1 MKKIKLFLLL
11 AVVGFILTLGVDAA
25 SKKNVYIFKGATCG
39 FCKKALAFFQDLVND
54 KNYADKFDLIEYEVW
69 NNEENAKL
77 GQAVADKLEEE
88 MDGVPYIVIGD
99 KTFSGYTTSYDDQIK
114 EAIDNFYEDDDAV
127 SVVETV
133 RNSGEYNVTPEYT
146 LEKKVDKSNADAIIA
161 VVIIVIAIA
170 GFGYVVYLSRKDT
183 TSKYYEKPVK
193 KEKIEEIKEEEKE
206 EKKAPVKKATNANKT
221 SNAKKTT
228 TTKKTTAKKT
238 TTKKTNNKK
247 ATTKKSK

>member
-11 AVVGFILTLGVDAA
+11 AVVGFILPLGVDAA

-88 MDGVPYIVIGD
+88 MDGVPYIIIGE
-99 KTFSGYTTSYDDQIK
+99 KTFSGYTTSYDEQIK
-114 EAIDNFYEDDDAV
+114 EAIDDFYEDDDAV

-133 RNSGEYNVTPEYT
+133 RDSGEYNVTPEYT
-146 LEKKVDKSNADAIIA
+146 LEKKEDKGNADAVIA
-161 VVIIVIAIA
+161 VVIIAIAIG

-193 KEKIEEIKEEEKE
+193 KEKIEEEKEEDKVE
-206 EKKAPVKKATNANKT
+206 EKKASV
-221 SNAKKTT
+221 KKTT
-228 TTKKTTAKKT
+228 TTKKTNNAKKT
-238 TTKKTNNKK
+238 NTKKSNNKKTTKKK
-247 ATTKKSK
+247 